1 MKSFRKPPLGL
12 IVAWLSL
19 LAWGA
24 AAQGGSPEK
33 LTICWD
39 ASASME
45 GNEPVYAFR
54 YLEAVLASCSACEV
68 ELVTIGASA
77 SKQSYRVQDGDWSEL
92 KKDLEAITY
101 DGIAPY
107 SLFSEHLKP
116 GSTYIY
122 TDGVQLHPDDR
133 LLLQKGNT
141 ILSRATGKA
150 QQFLERTALVYRGN
164 YVQLKPQAQAIRP
177 GEGNPEARESDTGFG
192 QGVIALEEV
201 EVNETRRE
209 DEEKVR
215 TGTGMRDSRRVGVAV
230 SSLDD
235 EEVSEI
241 QTDIS
246 QSLQGGRLTGVNVGP
261 GQDATQ
267 FTSRTN
273 LTMLGNNYGLVVVDG
288 TPLAQSNSA
297 GGVAGSQRANFID
310 PANIADITV
319 LKGLAATNMYGEAGR
334 NGVLLITT
342 KNAVYGASENRPD
355 TDALQLRDNVY
366 DANEAT
372 GPSGSAVTRALSGIP
387 VTPAYRRYLELRQ
400 SRGDDPGFYLD
411 ASAAFRERDPALAAR
426 IVSNLAERMPD
437 RPAAVSAALY
447 GLLAS
452 GSHEAAS
459 VVAESL
465 EHGASPAGNAL
476 VSRALLSKDKQEKAA
491 LVRQLIKAHRQVQ
504 GAGEAAGEYRNFL
517 QREIQGLFRA
527 NPEFAGMIPG
537 AYDYENCPTYR
548 ARLVIEWNLPGAEFN
563 LQSVNPQQRYYDW
576 EHSQLAIP
584 ERLSE
589 ERQTG
594 YTVKTFDFYGADSA
608 GEWLFNVELLGDL
621 PATGNLPLVFGCRIY
636 ENFGM
641 ASQSVSYQTV
651 HLSRAGEKQQLLR
664 LFVK

>member
-1 MKSFRKPPLGL
+1 MIPFRKSCRGQA
-12 IVAWLSL
+12 IAWLLL

-24 AAQGGSPEK
+24 AAQSGSPK
-33 LTICWD
+33 KITICWD

-54 YLEAVLASCSACEV
+54 YLEPVLASCADCEV
-68 ELVTIGASA
+68 ELVTIGTSA
-77 SKQSYRVQDGDWSEL
+77 VKNSYVVQDGDWTEL

-107 SLFSEHLKP
+107 ALFNEHLQP
-116 GSTYIY
+116 GATYIY
-122 TDGVQLHPDDR
+122 TDGVQLHPNDR
-133 LLLQKGNT
+133 LLLEKGNT
-141 ILSRATGKA
+141 ILSRSTGEA

-164 YVQLKPQAQAIRP
+164 YIQLKPLARAIRP
-177 GEGNPEARESDTGFG
+177 GAGNPETRETGTGFG

-209 DEEKVR
+209 AAEKVR
-215 TGTGMRDSRRVGVAV
+215 TGTGTRDSRRVGVAV

-235 EEVSEI
+235 EDVSEI

-288 TPLAQSNSA
+288 TPLAQSNSS
-297 GGVAGSQRANFID
+297 GGGAGSQRANFID

-342 KNAVYGASENRPD
+342 KNAVYGTADNRQNA
-355 TDALQLRDNVY
+355 DALQLRNNVY
-366 DANEAT
+366 DARETT
-372 GPSGSAVTRALSGIP
+372 GPTGSAISRSLSGIP
-387 VTPAYRRYLELRQ
+387 VAPAYRRYLELRK
-400 SRGDDPGFYLD
+400 SRDADPGFYLD
-411 ASAAFRERDPALAAR
+411 ASAAFRDRDPVLSSR
-426 IVSNLAERMPD
+426 IVSNLAERMSD

-452 GSHEAAS
+452 GSHEAAI

-465 EHGASPAGNAL
+465 ASVPSPAGSAL
-476 VSRALLSKDKQEKAA
+476 VSRALLAKDKQEKAA

-504 GAGEAAGEYRNFL
+504 GTGEAAREYRTFL
-517 QREIQGLFRA
+517 QREIQNLFRA

-563 LQSVNPQQRYYDW
+563 LQSVNPQQRFYDW
-576 EHSQLAIP
+576 EHSQLAAP
-584 ERLSE
+584 ERLRE
-589 ERQTG
+589 EHQTG
-594 YTVKTFDFYGADSA
+594 YTVKTFDFYGADSS
-608 GEWLFNVELLGDL
+608 GEWLFNVELLSD
-621 PATGNLPLVFGCRIY
+621 PPSPDNLPLVFGCRIY

-641 ASQSVSYQTV
+641 ASQTVSYQTV
-651 HLSRAGEKQQLLR
+651 HLGRVGEKQQLLR

>member
-1 MKSFRKPPLGL
+1 MFLP
-12 IVAWLSL
+12 
-19 LAWGA
+19 AWGA
-24 AAQGGSPEK
+24 SAQGSGPEK

-54 YLEAVLASCSACEV
+54 YLEAILGACSACEV
-68 ELVTIGASA
+68 ELVTIGTSA
-77 SKQSYRVQDGDWSEL
+77 SKQSYQVQDGNWEDL
-92 KKDLEAITY
+92 KKHLQTISY

-107 SLFSEHLKP
+107 ALFNKHLKP
-116 GSTYIY
+116 GATYIY
-122 TDGVQLHPDDR
+122 TDGAQLHPDDR
-133 LLLQKGNT
+133 LLLEKGNT
-141 ILSRATGKA
+141 ILSRATGEE
-150 QQFLERTALVYRGN
+150 QEFLERTALVYRGN
-164 YVQLKPQAQAIRP
+164 YVQLKPLDRAVRP
-177 GEGNPEARESDTGFG
+177 GDGNPEAREPDTGFG

-209 DEEKVR
+209 AGEKVR

-246 QSLQGGRLTGVNVGP
+246 QSLQGGRVTGVNVGP

-288 TPLAQSNSA
+288 TPIAQSNSA
-297 GGVAGSQRANFID
+297 GGAAGSQRANFID

-319 LKGLAATNMYGEAGR
+319 LKGLAATNMYGELGR

-342 KNAVYGASENRPD
+342 KNAAFGTVENRPD
-355 TDALQLRDNVY
+355 ADALQLRNNVY
-366 DANEAT
+366 DASETT
-372 GPSGSAVTRALSGIP
+372 GTSGSAVTRSLSGIP
-387 VTPAYRRYLELRQ
+387 VAPAYRRYLELRTT
-400 SRGDDPGFYLD
+400 RAGDPGFYLD

-426 IVSNLAERMPD
+426 IVSNLAEQMPD
-437 RPAAVSAALY
+437 RPAAVSAALF

-452 GSHEAAS
+452 GSPEAS
-459 VVAESL
+459 IVVAESL
-465 EHGASPAGNAL
+465 EAGPSPAGNAL
-476 VSRALLSKDKQEKAA
+476 VSRALLSEDKQEKAA
-491 LVRQLIKAHRQVQ
+491 LVRQLIKTHRQVQ
-504 GAGEAAGEYRNFL
+504 GPGEAASEYRGFL

-576 EHSQLAIP
+576 EHTQLAAP
-584 ERLSE
+584 ERLQD

-594 YTVKTFDFYGADSA
+594 YAVKTFDFYGADSA

-621 PATGNLPLVFGCRIY
+621 PAPGSLPLVFGCRIY

-641 ASQSVSYQTV
+641 ASQTVSYKTV
-651 HLSRAGEKQQLLR
+651 HLSRMGEKQQLLR